1 MSNELQ
7 KLLRENDRYWL
18 KELTK
23 PPYNLS
29 IKNDGNLYIF
39 KYNQINSDFS
49 NKIVQEARG
58 IIFDRDDNW
67 RCVCRAFDK
76 FFNLGESNAHPINW
90 KTAVAQEKIDGSIV
104 KIWNYK
110 GKEVIS
116 TNGTIDANNA
126 QLQVP
131 FVDEETGL
139 EVDNYFQLAL
149 FTLKKMFSNGKDW
162 SEKMGELFSKFD
174 SKATQ
179 IFELCTPYNKIVVPH
194 KDFKLYYLGSRE
206 NESGIEY
213 YNIDI
218 AQMMPTPRQ
227 YAFFTKDEVIERA
240 SNLPYDQ
247 EGYVV
252 VDDKYNRIKVKSP
265 AYVAIHHLRGEGVP
279 SEKRIL
285 DLVRSGED
293 EEFLQYFPEYEEL
306 YRRVKKKWSNLLNRI
321 FADVQTYKE
330 LYEKADR
337 KDLALWATYNCL
349 IPAIIFSL
357 KDGKI
362 KNSYEFLEQQS
373 SEKLLKWMKGL

>member
-1 MSNELQ
+1 MKIKKIKKIKSNSKRYDLQ
-7 KLLRENDRYWL
+7 TKNQNYFANGLLVHN
-18 KELTK
+18 
-23 PPYNLS
+23 S
-29 IKNDGNLYIF
+29 II
-39 KYNQINSDFS
+39 
-49 NKIVQEARG
+49 
-58 IIFDRDDNW
+58 
-67 RCVCRAFDK
+67 
-76 FFNLGESNAHPINW
+76 
-90 KTAVAQEKIDGSIV
+90 

-131 FVDEETGL
+131 FVDEETEL
-139 EVDNYFQLAL
+139 EIDNYFQLVL

-162 SEKMGELFSKFD
+162 SERMGELFSKLD
-174 SKATQ
+174 PKATQ
-179 IFELCTPYNKIVVPH
+179 IFELCTPYNKVVVPH

-218 AQMMPTPRQ
+218 AQMMPTPKQ

-293 EEFLQYFPEYEEL
+293 EEFLQYFPEYKDL
-306 YRRVKKKWSNLLNRI
+306 YWRVKKKWSNLLNRT
-321 FADVQTYKE
+321 FADVQTYRE

-337 KDLALWATYNCL
+337 KDLALWATHNCL

-357 KDGKI
+357 RDGKI

-373 SEKLLKWMKGL
+373 SEKLLKWMKEL